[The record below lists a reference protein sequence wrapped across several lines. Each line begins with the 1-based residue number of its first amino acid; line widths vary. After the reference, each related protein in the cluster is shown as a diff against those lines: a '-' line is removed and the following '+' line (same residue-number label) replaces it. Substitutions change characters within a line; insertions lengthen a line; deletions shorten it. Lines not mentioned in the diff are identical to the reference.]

1 VKAFKVNLF
10 YRGKK
15 TWLYY
20 IKIKGLY
27 KIGVTLDK
35 GPDSIHNRFKK
46 DKTNIDI
53 IDKFL
58 FQDGA
63 DAYDIEQFIIKDNNN
78 CKYIGEN
85 VLVSGN
91 SELFTTDIMQ
101 YK

>member
-1 VKAFKVNLF
+1 MELPWIKVLIV
-10 YRGKK
+10 
-15 TWLYY
+15 Y
-20 IKIKGLY
+20 II
-27 KIGVTLDK
+27 V
-35 GPDSIHNRFKK
+35 SKK